1 MSMLKTKTVPRN
13 SSILGV
19 NYCGLILQRTAL
31 SVLQMADVR
40 GLLAVVTLPRT
51 EPSSAYCR
59 MVVKSSLVPAK
70 GCMLLKT
77 KGDPSR
83 PDAQTPPTVISSP

>member
-1 MSMLKTKTVPRN
+1 MLKTKTVPRS
-13 SSILGV
+13 SSILGAS
-19 NYCGLILQRTAL
+19 YCGLTLQRTAL

-83 PDAQTPPTVISSP
+83 PDALTHHPTVISSP

>member
-1 MSMLKTKTVPRN
+1 MSMLKTKTVPRS
-13 SSILGV
+13 SSILGAS
-19 NYCGLILQRTAL
+19 YCGLTLQRTAL